1 MLRSLSKTRS
11 INGLADIEQR
21 IADLERQLTRIGRN
35 AGRVPAAVSHAGDR
49 VSDIIASALGEAA
62 DRFRGGARSVSGEA
76 SRLGNEASRLGNE
89 AAKVGGDALRR
100 VVHEVE
106 QRPLATLA
114 IVAGLGLLIGMMAR
128 RN

>member
-1 MLRSLSKTRS
+1 MLRSFSPTRGS
-11 INGLADIEQR
+11 INSFADIEQR
-21 IADLERQLTRIGRN
+21 LADLERQLARMSRN

-49 VSDIIASALGEAA
+49 VSEIIASALGEAA
-62 DRFRGGARSVSGEA
+62 DRFRGGARSMSG
-76 SRLGNEASRLGNE
+76 EASRLGNE

-114 IVAGLGLLIGMMAR
+114 IVASVGLLIGMMAR